1 MNPAISKI
9 NEKDLKGR
17 DARLF
22 QEWKDLDALCE
33 KRKRES
39 ANPFKPSLS
48 YIIRRKTP
56 TGLPTEYEILYR
68 CKSIIGVEDEEKPRK
83 PIFGDLHKNGLA
95 NLEHI

>member
-33 KRKRES
+33 KRKR
-39 ANPFKPSLS
+39 
-48 YIIRRKTP
+48 
-56 TGLPTEYEILYR
+56 
-68 CKSIIGVEDEEKPRK
+68 
-83 PIFGDLHKNGLA
+83 
-95 NLEHI
+95 

>member
-48 YIIRRKTP
+48 YYSQKDT
-56 TGLPTEYEILYR
+56 YR
-68 CKSIIGVEDEEKPRK
+68 PAHRV
-83 PIFGDLHKNGLA
+83 
-95 NLEHI
+95 

>member
-9 NEKDLKGR
+9 DEKKLKGR

-22 QEWKDLDALCE
+22 LEWKELDALCE

-68 CKSIIGVEDEEKPRK
+68 CKSIIGVE
-83 PIFGDLHKNGLA
+83 G
-95 NLEHI
+95 